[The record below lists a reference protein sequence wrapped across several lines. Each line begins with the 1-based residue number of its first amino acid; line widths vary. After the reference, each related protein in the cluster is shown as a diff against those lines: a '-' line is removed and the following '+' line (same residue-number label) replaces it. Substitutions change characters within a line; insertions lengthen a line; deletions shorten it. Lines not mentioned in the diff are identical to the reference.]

1 MKSAQLSSLWLY
13 RTLAKVPGL
22 QRSYQFKIM
31 LIAFLGTHV
40 PLLTLLAF
48 FILSN
53 PLTLAQA
60 TGILLIALWATL
72 VGTAL
77 TLLALHFLLAPVSVT
92 STALQDYL
100 KTNTVPYLPTG
111 FRDAA
116 GILMANT
123 GITLRKLDRLIRQMT
138 NYDELT
144 GLPNAT
150 NLRSQLQ
157 QLLAV
162 ARSRQRCV
170 AVLALSLE
178 GIQDINTT
186 WGSEARD
193 RLIREIA
200 QRLSLH
206 LQETDLLARTAPE
219 AFKVVRADLYS
230 DEGIGLLAQTLI
242 ACFDQPFLVMLGREN
257 GTIHT
262 ESHPVYVGVN
272 VGISCFPNDGQTPE
286 QLLQNAEAALQRA
299 RQEGRNQQRF
309 FSPEIRQLSQER
321 LSLEGDLRQAI
332 EQGQLLLHYQPRI
345 DLETGRPFAAEALIR
360 WQHPQLGMV
369 SPARFIP
376 IAEETGLILP
386 IGEWVLR
393 AACEQCRAWQQAGFS
408 PIRIAVNVSAVQL
421 EQQALPDLL
430 AQILA
435 ETKLAPQQ
443 VEIELTESILM
454 GAVQHATQVLQ
465 QLREQGST
473 IALDDF
479 GTGYSSLSYLS
490 RLPFDTLKIDQ
501 SFTRALTTQPEV
513 PAIVKA
519 IVAMA
524 KSLGLRITAEGVE
537 TAEHLNFLLQLGCHE
552 AQGYFISRP
561 LPAATMTRFLE
572 NPPLVLKNLK
582 TA

>member
-1 MKSAQLSSLWLY
+1 MQSAKLSSLWLY
-13 RTLAKVPGL
+13 RTLAKVPAL
-22 QRSYQFKIM
+22 RRSYQFKIM
-31 LIAFLGTHV
+31 LVAFLGTHV

-53 PLTLAQA
+53 PLPLAQA
-60 TGILLIALWATL
+60 TGILLIALLATL
-72 VGTAL
+72 VGTVL

-100 KTNTVPYLPTG
+100 KSNTVPYLPTG
-111 FRDAA
+111 FRDAV

-123 GITLRKLDRLIRQMT
+123 GITLRKLDRLIRQMA

-150 NLRSQLQ
+150 NLRTQLQ

-162 ARSRQRCV
+162 ARLRQRCV
-170 AVLALSLE
+170 VVLALGLE
-178 GIQDINTT
+178 GIPDISTT

-193 RLIREIA
+193 RLIREVA
-200 QRLSLH
+200 QRLSLP
-206 LQETDLLARTAPE
+206 LQETDLLAHTAPDL
-219 AFKVVRADLYS
+219 FNVVRADLYS
-230 DEGIGLLAQTLI
+230 DEGIALLAQALI
-242 ACFDQPFLVMLGREN
+242 ACFDQPFLIG
-257 GTIHT
+257 
-262 ESHPVYVGVN
+262 SHPAYVGVN
-272 VGISCFPNDGQTPE
+272 VGISLFPNDGQTPE
-286 QLLQNAEAALQRA
+286 QLLQNAEAALQHA
-299 RQEGRNQQRF
+299 RQEGRNQKRF
-309 FSPEIRQLSQER
+309 FSPELRQLSQER

-345 DLETGRPFAAEALIR
+345 DLETGRILAAEALIR

-393 AACEQCRAWQQAGFS
+393 TACEQCRVWKQAGLP

-421 EQQALPDLL
+421 EQQSLTDLL
-430 AQILA
+430 AQVLQDTGLTP
-435 ETKLAPQQ
+435 EQ

-454 GAVQHATQVLQ
+454 GDMQRAVQVLQ
-465 QLREQGST
+465 QLRQRGST

-501 SFTRALTTQPEV
+501 SFTRALTTQAEV
-513 PAIVKA
+513 AVIVKA

-537 TAEHLNFLLQLGCHE
+537 TVEHLHFLSQLGCHE

-561 LPAATMTRFLE
+561 VSAASMTHFLE
-572 NPPLVLKNLK
+572 NPPLALKNLQ
-582 TA
+582 TT